1 MNSVSRAEVCA
12 VACAELFRD
21 AGEIMVSPMANM
33 VSIGARLARLTFSP
47 DIVLSDGEARLLADT
62 PALGAAGAIEGWMPF
77 GRVFETLAWGRRHV
91 VMGANQVDRYGNQNL
106 SAFGPL
112 QHPTRQMFGVRGA
125 PGNTINHATSYWVGN
140 HSKRVFC
147 DTVDVVSGIGWD
159 KVDPDNPAYRFVN
172 VYRVVSNLGVFDFN
186 GPDHT
191 MRAVSLHPGIDA
203 EQVRENTSFEVH
215 GLDEAAG
222 IAAGNRR
229 RTEADSRGHRP
240 QIAAGQGS
248 SLVSRLRTPLTELIG
263 IEHPV
268 VQTGMGW
275 VAGARLVAATSN
287 AGGLGILASATMTLD
302 ELQTAVTKVKA
313 ATDKPFGI
321 NIRAD
326 AGDAIDRIDLLI
338 REGVKV
344 ASFALAPKP
353 DLIAKLKE
361 AGVVVIPSVGLAK
374 HAKKVAGWGAD
385 AVIVQGGEGGGHTGP
400 IATTLLLP
408 SVLDAVDIP
417 VVAAGGF
424 FDGRGLAAA
433 LSYGAAGVAMGT
445 RFLLTSD
452 STVPDD
458 VKRRYLE
465 SGLDGTVVSTRV
477 DGMPHRVLRTGLVEK
492 LESGSRLRGFG
503 AAVRNAQKFKKMSK
517 MTWRSMISDG
527 LEMRHGK
534 ELTWSQVVMAANTPM
549 LLKAGLVEGNTDA
562 GVLASGQVAG
572 ILDDLPSC
580 AELVD
585 SIVADAVK
593 HLRAAAG
600 LVTD

>member
-1 MNSVSRAEVCA
+1 
-12 VACAELFRD
+12 
-21 AGEIMVSPMANM
+21 M

-47 DIVLSDGEARLLADT
+47 DIVLTDGEARLLADT
-62 PALGAAGAIEGWMPF
+62 PAIGVVGAIEGWMPF

-91 VMGANQVDRYGNQNL
+91 VMGANQIDRYGNQNL

-125 PGNTINHATSYWVGN
+125 PGNSINHATSYWVGN
-140 HSKRVFC
+140 HSKRVFG
-147 DTVDVVSGIGWD
+147 DSVDIVSGIGWD
-159 KVDPDNPAYRFVN
+159 KVDPQNPAYRFTN
-172 VYRVVSNLGVFDFN
+172 VFRVVTNLGVFDFD
-186 GPDHT
+186 GPDHQ
-191 MRAVSLHPGIDA
+191 MRALSLHPGVEA
-203 EQVRENTSFEVH
+203 EQVAENTSFEVH
-215 GLDEAAG
+215 GLDDADTT
-222 IAAGNRR
+222 RLP
-229 RTEADSRGHRP
+229 TENEQKLIREVIDPKALRDKEDTMT
-240 QIAAGQGS
+240 
-248 SLVSRLRTPLTELIG
+248 RLRTPLTELVG

-275 VAGARLVAATSN
+275 VAGARLVSATSN

-326 AGDAIDRIDLLI
+326 AGDAGERIDLLI

-452 STVPDD
+452 STVPEA

-465 SGLDGTVVSTRV
+465 AGLDGTVVSKRV

-492 LESGSRLRGFG
+492 LEGGSRVRGFS
-503 AAVRNAQKFKKMSK
+503 AAIRNAQKFKKMSG

-580 AELVD
+580 AELVEA
-585 SIVADAVK
+585 IVGDAVK
-593 HLRAAAG
+593 HLQAAAA
-600 LVTD
+600 LVE